1 MTEYIKTELKQ
12 PVTVQNIITV
22 HYFEYTK
29 NFAFTG
35 EAHDFWEIVFA
46 DKGDLYINHCCVRG
60 RCISTGRWNST
71 ISAVMGKRRP
81 TP

>member
-29 NFAFTG
+29 NFALTG

-46 DKGDLYINHCCVRG
+46 DKGDLYITAG
-60 RCISTGRWNST
+60 SSD
-71 ISAVMGKRRP
+71 
-81 TP
+81 